1 MRHITRSLAIAAAVS
16 GIAAFAVAPAQALDL
31 PCSTAKLIVPWAAGG
46 DTDIIFRLLV
56 DEANKQGAKPQLQVV
71 NVSGQGGNKGA
82 KDAKAAAPDGC
93 TLFAMHDSA
102 IISYL
107 AGRVNFTWDAFA
119 PIATFTYTPE
129 VVGAN
134 AATPYKDMK
143 GFVAAA
149 KQAPGT
155 ITAGVTLGSTSQFI
169 FLLIDD
175 AASIKLKF
183 VPYEGTRQRLTA
195 LLAKN
200 IQVGSMNILTA
211 KQYMKEGSVKG
222 LGIAAEKRDP
232 LAPDLPTLKEQGV
245 DVVYGLTR
253 GIVAPKGTKPEVID
267 YWAGIIKKAAE
278 SKPVQDSLAPKGTS
292 IVYRGPAEYT
302 AFLKK
307 SYQDYEKLAISIGMY
322 KKK

>member
-1 MRHITRSLAIAAAVS
+1 MRYRKPLLTIATAFSAL
-16 GIAAFAVAPAQALDL
+16 AAFAITPAHAAEM

-56 DEANKQGAKPQLQVV
+56 DEANKEGAKPRLQVV
-71 NVSGQGGNKGA
+71 NVGGQGGNKGA

-107 AGRVNFTWDAFA
+107 AGRVNFTWDAFD
-119 PIATFTYTPE
+119 PIATVSYTPS
-129 VVGAN
+129 VIGAN
-134 AATPYKDMK
+134 AATPFNNMK
-143 GFVAAA
+143 EFVAAA
-149 KQAPGT
+149 KKAPGT
-155 ITAGVTLGSTSQFI
+155 ITAGVTLGSTSQFV

-175 AASIKLKF
+175 VAGTKMKF

-200 IQVGSMNILTA
+200 IEVGEMNILTA
-211 KQYMKEGSVKG
+211 KQYMKEGSLKG
-222 LGIAAEKRDP
+222 LGIASEKRDP

-253 GIVAPKGTKPEVID
+253 GIVAPKGTKPDVIS
-267 YWAGIIKKAAE
+267 YWEGVIKKAAE
-278 SKPVQDSLAPKGTS
+278 SKAVEGALAAKGTS
-292 IVYRGPAEYT
+292 VVFKNPAGYT
-302 AFLKK
+302 DFLKK
-307 SYQDYEKLAISIGMY
+307 SYAQYEKLAISIGMY

>member
-1 MRHITRSLAIAAAVS
+1 MRYRKPLLTIATAFSAL
-16 GIAAFAVAPAQALDL
+16 AAFAITPAHAAEM

-56 DEANKQGAKPQLQVV
+56 DEANKEGAKPRLQVV
-71 NVSGQGGNKGA
+71 NVGGQGGNKGA

-107 AGRVNFTWDAFA
+107 AGRVNFTWDAFD
-119 PIATFTYTPE
+119 PIATVSYTPS
-129 VVGAN
+129 VIGAN
-134 AATPYKDMK
+134 AATPFNNMK
-143 GFVAAA
+143 EFVAAA
-149 KQAPGT
+149 KKTPGT
-155 ITAGVTLGSTSQFI
+155 ITAGVTLGSTSQFV

-175 AASIKLKF
+175 AAGTKMKF

-200 IQVGSMNILTA
+200 IEVGEMNILTA
-211 KQYMKEGSVKG
+211 KQYMKEGSLKG
-222 LGIAAEKRDP
+222 LGIASEKRDP

-253 GIVAPKGTKPEVID
+253 GIVAPKGTKPDVIS
-267 YWAGIIKKAAE
+267 YWEGVIKKAAE
-278 SKPVQDSLAPKGTS
+278 SKAVEGALAAKGTS
-292 IVYRGPAEYT
+292 VVFKNPAGYT
-302 AFLKK
+302 DFLKK
-307 SYQDYEKLAISIGMY
+307 SYAQYEKLAISIGMY

>member
-1 MRHITRSLAIAAAVS
+1 MALAS
-16 GIAAFAVAPAQALDL
+16 APAHAVQM
-31 PCSTAKLIVPWAAGG
+31 PCGTAKLIVPWGAGG
-46 DTDIIFRLLV
+46 DTDIIFRLVV

-71 NVSGQGGNKGA
+71 NVGGQGGNKGA
-82 KDAKAAAPDGC
+82 KDAKAADPDGC

-107 AGRVNFTWDAFA
+107 AGRVNFTWDAFD
-119 PIATFTYTPE
+119 PIATVAYTPE

-134 AATPYKDMK
+134 AATPFNNMK
-143 GFVAAA
+143 EFVAAA
-149 KQAPGT
+149 KKAPGT

-175 AASIKLKF
+175 AAGTKVKY

-200 IQVGSMNILTA
+200 IEVGDMNILTA
-211 KQYMKEGSVKG
+211 KQYMKEGSLKG
-222 LGIAAEKRDP
+222 LGIASEKRDP
-232 LAPDLPTLKEQGV
+232 LAPDLPTLKEQGI

-253 GIVAPKGTKPEVID
+253 GIVAPKGTKPDVIA
-267 YWAGIIKKAAE
+267 YWEGVIKKAVE
-278 SKPVQDSLAPKGTS
+278 SSAVKDALAAKGTS
-292 IVYRGPAEYT
+292 ADFRGAAEYT
-302 AFLKK
+302 SFLKK
-307 SYQDYEKLAISIGMY
+307 SYTQYEKLAISIGMY

>member
-1 MRHITRSLAIAAAVS
+1 MHHRKPFLAIATAFSAL
-16 GIAAFAVAPAQALDL
+16 AAFAIGPAHAVEL
-31 PCSTAKLIVPWAAGG
+31 PCSTAKLIVPWGAGG

-56 DEANKQGAKPQLQVV
+56 DEANKQGAKPKLQVV

-82 KDAKAAAPDGC
+82 KDAKASAPDGC

-119 PIATFTYTPE
+119 PIATVSYTPS
-129 VVGAN
+129 VIGAN
-134 AATPYKDMK
+134 TATPYKNMK
-143 GFVAAA
+143 EFVATA
-149 KQAPGT
+149 KKAPGT
-155 ITAGVTLGSTSQFI
+155 ITTGVTLGSTSQFV
-169 FLLIDD
+169 FLLIED
-175 AASIKLKF
+175 AAKIKLKY

-200 IQVGSMNILTA
+200 IQVGEMNILTA
-211 KQYMKEGSVKG
+211 KQYMKEGSLKG

-253 GIVAPKGTKPEVID
+253 GVVAPKGTKPDVIK
-267 YWAGIIKKAAE
+267 YWEGVIEKAAK
-278 SKPVQDSLAPKGTS
+278 SKPVESALAAKGTS
-292 IVYRGPAEYT
+292 VVFRDPAQYT
-302 AFLKK
+302 SFLKK
-307 SYQDYEKLAISIGMY
+307 SYAQYEKLAIAIGMY

>member
-1 MRHITRSLAIAAAVS
+1 MRYRKPLVTIATACSALMALAVTPALAV
-16 GIAAFAVAPAQALDL
+16 DL
-31 PCSTAKLIVPWAAGG
+31 PCSTAKLIVPWGAGG

-71 NVSGQGGNKGA
+71 NVGGQGGNKGA
-82 KDAKAAAPDGC
+82 KDAKASDPDGC

-107 AGRVNFTWDAFA
+107 AGRVNFTWDAFD
-119 PIATFTYTPE
+119 PIATVSYTPE

-134 AATPYKDMK
+134 AATPFNNMK
-143 GFVAAA
+143 EFVAAA
-149 KQAPGT
+149 KKAPGT

-175 AASIKLKF
+175 AAGIKVKY
-183 VPYEGTRQRLTA
+183 VPYDGTRQRLTA

-200 IQVGSMNILTA
+200 IEVGDMNILTA
-211 KQYMKEGSVKG
+211 KQYMKEGSLKG
-222 LGIAAEKRDP
+222 LGIASEKRDP
-232 LAPDLPTLKEQGV
+232 LAPDLPTLKEQGI

-253 GIVAPKGTKPEVID
+253 GIVAPRGTKPDVIA
-267 YWAGIIKKAAE
+267 YWEGVIKKAAE
-278 SKPVQDSLAPKGTS
+278 SNAVKSALAAKGTS
-292 IVYRGPAEYT
+292 IEFRGPAEYT
-302 AFLKK
+302 SFLKK
-307 SYQDYEKLAISIGMY
+307 SYAQYEKLAISIGMY

>member
-1 MRHITRSLAIAAAVS
+1 MKHKKLLGLAAALV
-16 GIAAFAVAPAQALDL
+16 AASALAAGPARAVTL
-31 PCSTAKLIVPWAAGG
+31 PCSTAKLIVPWGAGG
-46 DTDIIFRLLV
+46 DTDIVFRTLA
-56 DEANKQGAKPQLQVV
+56 DEANKQGAKPGLQVV
-71 NVSGQGGNKGA
+71 NIGGQGGNKGA
-82 KDAKAAAPDGC
+82 KEAKDADPDGC

-107 AGRVNFTWDAFA
+107 AGRVNFTWDAFE
-119 PIATFTYTPE
+119 PIATVAYTPE

-134 AATPYKDMK
+134 AATPFSNMK
-143 GFVAAA
+143 EFVADA
-149 KQAPGT
+149 KKAPGT

-175 AASIKLKF
+175 ATGIKVKF

-200 IQVGSMNILTA
+200 IEVGDMNILTA
-211 KQYMKEGSVKG
+211 KQYMKEGALKG
-222 LGIAAEKRDP
+222 LGIASEKRDP
-232 LAPDLPTLKEQGV
+232 LAPELPTLKEQGI

-253 GIVAPKGTKPEVID
+253 GIVAPKGTKPDVIA
-267 YWAGIIKKAAE
+267 YWEGVIKKAAE
-278 SKPVQDSLAPKGTS
+278 SKTVEDALSKKGTA
-292 IVYRGPAEYT
+292 VEFMGPAAYT

-307 SYQDYEKLAISIGMY
+307 SYASYEKLAISIGMY

>member
-1 MRHITRSLAIAAAVS
+1 MRHSRSFLAVAAAIS
-16 GIAAFAVAPAQALDL
+16 ALAVVASSPAQAVEL
-31 PCSTAKLIVPWAAGG
+31 PCSTAKLIVPWGAGG

-56 DEANKQGAKPQLQVV
+56 DQANKEGAKPRLQVV

-82 KDAKAAAPDGC
+82 KDAKASAPDGC

-107 AGRVNFTWDAFA
+107 AGRVNFTWNAFE
-119 PIATFTYTPE
+119 PIASVAYTPE

-134 AATPYKDMK
+134 AATPFNDMK
-143 GFVAAA
+143 EFVAAA
-149 KQAPGT
+149 KKAPGT

-175 AASIKLKF
+175 AAGTKVKF

-200 IQVGSMNILTA
+200 IQVGDMNILTA
-211 KQYMKEGSVKG
+211 KQYMKEGTLKG
-222 LGIAAEKRDP
+222 LGIASEKRDP

-253 GIVAPKGTKPEVID
+253 GVVAPKGTKPDVIK
-267 YWAGIIKKAAE
+267 YWEGIIKKAAD
-278 SKPVQDSLAPKGTS
+278 SKAVQDALAKKGTS
-292 IVYRGPAEYT
+292 VVFRGPEAYT

-307 SYQDYEKLAISIGMY
+307 SYAQYEKLAISIGMY

>member
-1 MRHITRSLAIAAAVS
+1 MRHSRSFLAVAAAIS
-16 GIAAFAVAPAQALDL
+16 ALAAVASLPAQAVEL
-31 PCSTAKLIVPWAAGG
+31 PCSTAKLIVPWGAGG

-56 DEANKQGAKPQLQVV
+56 DQANKDGAKPRLQVV

-102 IISYL
+102 IISFL
-107 AGRVNFTWDAFA
+107 AGRVNFTWNAFE
-119 PIATFTYTPE
+119 PIASVAYTPE

-134 AATPYKDMK
+134 AATPFNDMK
-143 GFVAAA
+143 EFVAAA
-149 KQAPGT
+149 KKAPGT

-175 AASIKLKF
+175 AAGTKVKF

-200 IQVGSMNILTA
+200 IQVGDMNILTA
-211 KQYMKEGSVKG
+211 KQYMKEGSLKG
-222 LGIAAEKRDP
+222 LGIASEKRDP
-232 LAPDLPTLKEQGV
+232 LAPNLPTLKEQGV

-253 GIVAPKGTKPEVID
+253 GVVAPKGTKPDVIK
-267 YWAGIIKKAAE
+267 YWEGVIKKAAE
-278 SKPVQDSLAPKGTS
+278 SKAVEDALAKKGTS
-292 IVYRGPAEYT
+292 VVFRGPEKYT

-307 SYQDYEKLAISIGMY
+307 SYAQYEKLAISIGMY

>member
-1 MRHITRSLAIAAAVS
+1 MRHSRSFLAVAAAIS
-16 GIAAFAVAPAQALDL
+16 ALAAVASSPAQAVEL
-31 PCSTAKLIVPWAAGG
+31 PCSTAKLIVPWGAGG

-56 DEANKQGAKPQLQVV
+56 DQANKDGAKPRLQVV

-102 IISYL
+102 IISFL
-107 AGRVNFTWDAFA
+107 AGRVNFTWNAFE
-119 PIATFTYTPE
+119 PIASVAYTPE

-134 AATPYKDMK
+134 AATPFNDMK
-143 GFVAAA
+143 EFVAAA
-149 KQAPGT
+149 KKAPGT

-175 AASIKLKF
+175 AAGTKVKF

-200 IQVGSMNILTA
+200 IQVGDMNILTA
-211 KQYMKEGSVKG
+211 KQYMKEGSLKG
-222 LGIAAEKRDP
+222 LGIASEKRDP
-232 LAPDLPTLKEQGV
+232 LAPNLPTLKEQGV

-253 GIVAPKGTKPEVID
+253 GVVAPKGTKPDVIK
-267 YWAGIIKKAAE
+267 YWEGVIKKAAE
-278 SKPVQDSLAPKGTS
+278 SKAVEDALAKKGTS
-292 IVYRGPAEYT
+292 VVFRGPEKYT

-307 SYQDYEKLAISIGMY
+307 SYAQYEKLAISIGMY

>member
-1 MRHITRSLAIAAAVS
+1 MNRKNLFCLAAAFS
-16 GIAAFAVAPAQALDL
+16 ALTTLTVAPAGAVTL
-31 PCSTAKLIVPWAAGG
+31 PCSTAKLIVPWGAGG

-71 NVSGQGGNKGA
+71 NVGGQGGNKGA
-82 KDAKAAAPDGC
+82 KDAKAAEPDGC
-93 TLFAMHDSA
+93 TLLALHDSA

-107 AGRVNFTWDAFA
+107 AGRVNFTWDAFD
-119 PIATFTYTPE
+119 PIATVAYTPE

-134 AATPYKDMK
+134 AATPFNNMK
-143 GFVAAA
+143 EFVAAA
-149 KQAPGT
+149 KKAPGT

-175 AASIKLKF
+175 AAGTKVKY

-200 IQVGSMNILTA
+200 IEVGDMNILTA
-211 KQYMKEGSVKG
+211 KQYMKEGSLKG
-222 LGIAAEKRDP
+222 LGIASEKRDP
-232 LAPDLPTLKEQGV
+232 LAPNLPTLKEQGI

-253 GIVAPKGTKPEVID
+253 GIVAPKGTKPDVIA
-267 YWAGIIKKAAE
+267 YWAGVIKKAAE
-278 SKPVQDSLAPKGTS
+278 SKAMEDALAAKGTS
-292 IVYRGPAEYT
+292 VEFRGPVAYT
-302 AFLKK
+302 GFLKK
-307 SYQDYEKLAISIGMY
+307 SYAQYEKLAISIGMY

>member
-1 MRHITRSLAIAAAVS
+1 MRHSRSFLAVAAAIS
-16 GIAAFAVAPAQALDL
+16 ALAAVASSPAQAVEL
-31 PCSTAKLIVPWAAGG
+31 PCSTAKLIVPWGAGG

-56 DEANKQGAKPQLQVV
+56 DQANKDGAKPRLQVV

-102 IISYL
+102 IISFL
-107 AGRVNFTWDAFA
+107 AGRVNFTWNAFE
-119 PIATFTYTPE
+119 PIASVAYTPE

-134 AATPYKDMK
+134 AATPFNNMK
-143 GFVAAA
+143 EFVAAA
-149 KQAPGT
+149 KKAPGT

-175 AASIKLKF
+175 AAGTKVKF

-200 IQVGSMNILTA
+200 IQVGDMNILTA
-211 KQYMKEGSVKG
+211 KQYMKEGSLKG
-222 LGIAAEKRDP
+222 LGIASEKRDP
-232 LAPDLPTLKEQGV
+232 LAPNLPTLKEQGV

-253 GIVAPKGTKPEVID
+253 GIVAPKGTKPDVIK
-267 YWAGIIKKAAE
+267 YWEGVIKKAAD
-278 SKPVQDSLAPKGTS
+278 SKAVEDSLAKKGTS
-292 IVYRGPAEYT
+292 VVFRGPEKYT

-307 SYQDYEKLAISIGMY
+307 SYAQYEKLAISIGMY

>member
-1 MRHITRSLAIAAAVS
+1 MRHSRSFLAVAAAIS
-16 GIAAFAVAPAQALDL
+16 ALAAVASSPAQAVEL
-31 PCSTAKLIVPWAAGG
+31 PCSTAKLIVPWGAGG

-56 DEANKQGAKPQLQVV
+56 DQANKDGAKPRLQVV

-102 IISYL
+102 IISFL
-107 AGRVNFTWDAFA
+107 AGRVNFTWNAFE
-119 PIATFTYTPE
+119 PIASVAYTPE

-134 AATPYKDMK
+134 AATPFNDMK
-143 GFVAAA
+143 EFVAAA
-149 KQAPGT
+149 KKAPGT

-175 AASIKLKF
+175 AAGTKVKF

-200 IQVGSMNILTA
+200 IQVGDMNILTA
-211 KQYMKEGSVKG
+211 KQYMKEGSLKG
-222 LGIAAEKRDP
+222 LGIASEKRDP
-232 LAPDLPTLKEQGV
+232 LAPNLPTLKEQGV

-253 GIVAPKGTKPEVID
+253 GIVAPKGTKPDVIK
-267 YWAGIIKKAAE
+267 YWEGVIKKAAE
-278 SKPVQDSLAPKGTS
+278 SKAVEDALAKKGTS
-292 IVYRGPAEYT
+292 VVFRGPEKYT

-307 SYQDYEKLAISIGMY
+307 SYAQYEKLAISIGMY

>member
-1 MRHITRSLAIAAAVS
+1 MRHSRSFLAVAAAIS
-16 GIAAFAVAPAQALDL
+16 ALAVVASSPAQAVEL
-31 PCSTAKLIVPWAAGG
+31 PCSTAKLIVPWGAGG

-56 DEANKQGAKPQLQVV
+56 DQANKDGAKPRLQVV

-82 KDAKAAAPDGC
+82 KDAKASAPNGC

-107 AGRVNFTWDAFA
+107 AGRVNFTWNAFE
-119 PIATFTYTPE
+119 PIASVSYTPE

-134 AATPYKDMK
+134 AATPFNDMK
-143 GFVAAA
+143 EFVAAA
-149 KQAPGT
+149 KKAPGT

-169 FLLIDD
+169 FLLIDE
-175 AASIKLKF
+175 AAGTKVKF
-183 VPYEGTRQRLTA
+183 VPYDGTRQRLTA

-200 IQVGSMNILTA
+200 IQVGDMNILTA
-211 KQYMKEGSVKG
+211 KQYMKEGTLKG
-222 LGIAAEKRDP
+222 LGIASEKRDP
-232 LAPDLPTLKEQGV
+232 LAPNLPTLKEQGV

-253 GIVAPKGTKPEVID
+253 GVVAPKGTKPDVIK
-267 YWAGIIKKAAE
+267 YWEGIIKKAAD
-278 SKPVQDSLAPKGTS
+278 SKAVQDALAKKGTS
-292 IVYRGPAEYT
+292 VVFRGPEKYT

-307 SYQDYEKLAISIGMY
+307 SYAQYEKLAISIGMY

>member
-1 MRHITRSLAIAAAVS
+1 MRYRTPLLAVATAVSALAAV
-16 GIAAFAVAPAQALDL
+16 AVTPARALDL

-56 DEANKQGAKPQLQVV
+56 DEANKQGANPKLQVV
-71 NVSGQGGNKGA
+71 NVGGQGGNKGA

-93 TLFAMHDSA
+93 TLFAIHDSA
-102 IISYL
+102 IISFL

-119 PIATFTYTPE
+119 PIASVSYTPS
-129 VVGAN
+129 VIGAN
-134 AATPYKDMK
+134 AGTPYTDMK
-143 GFVAAA
+143 GLVAAA
-149 KQAPGT
+149 KKAPGT
-155 ITAGVTLGSTSQFI
+155 VTAGVTLGSTSQFV
-169 FLLIDD
+169 FLLIED
-175 AASIKLKF
+175 AADIKFKY

-200 IQVGSMNILTA
+200 IELGEMNILTA
-211 KQYMKEGSVKG
+211 KEYMKEGSIKG

-253 GIVAPKGTKPEVID
+253 GIVAPKDIKPEVIK
-267 YWAGIIKKAAE
+267 YWEGVIDKAAH
-278 SKPVQDSLAPKGTS
+278 SKAVEGALNAKGTS
-292 IVYRGPAEYT
+292 VVFKGPAEYA
-302 AFLKK
+302 AFFKK
-307 SYQDYEKLAISIGMY
+307 SYAQYEKLAIAIGMY

>member
-1 MRHITRSLAIAAAVS
+1 MRYRTPLL
-16 GIAAFAVAPAQALDL
+16 AFATALSALVVVSPADALDL

-46 DTDIIFRLLV
+46 DTDIIFRLLA
-56 DEANKQGAKPQLQVV
+56 DEANKQGAKPKLQVV

-82 KDAKAAAPDGC
+82 KDAKAAEADGC
-93 TLFAMHDSA
+93 TLFAIHDSA
-102 IISYL
+102 IISFL

-119 PIATFTYTPE
+119 PIASVSYTPS
-129 VVGAN
+129 VIGAN
-134 AATPYKDMK
+134 AATPFSNMK
-143 GFVAAA
+143 EFVAAA
-149 KQAPGT
+149 KKAPGT
-155 ITAGVTLGSTSQFI
+155 ITAGVTLGSTSQFV

-175 AASIKLKF
+175 AAGTKMKF

-200 IQVGSMNILTA
+200 IDVGEMNILTA
-211 KQYMKEGSVKG
+211 KEYMKEGSIKG

-253 GIVAPKGTKPEVID
+253 GIVAPKDTKPEVIK
-267 YWAGIIKKAAE
+267 YWENVIDKAAHSQAVE
-278 SKPVQDSLAPKGTS
+278 GALNAKGTS
-292 IVYRGPAEYT
+292 VVFKGPTEYA
-302 AFLKK
+302 AFFKK
-307 SYQDYEKLAISIGMY
+307 SYDQYEKLAIAIGMY

>member
-1 MRHITRSLAIAAAVS
+1 MRNRTPLFAIATAISALAAFGAVS
-16 GIAAFAVAPAQALDL
+16 AQAVEL
-31 PCSTAKLIVPWAAGG
+31 PCSTAKLIVPWGAGG

-56 DEANKQGAKPQLQVV
+56 DEANKQGAKPKLQVV

-82 KDAKAAAPDGC
+82 KDAKASPADGC

-119 PIATFTYTPE
+119 PIATVSYTPS
-129 VVGAN
+129 VIGAN
-134 AATPYKDMK
+134 TATPYKDMME
-143 GFVAAA
+143 FVATA
-149 KQAPGT
+149 KKAPGT
-155 ITAGVTLGSTSQFI
+155 VTAGVTLGSTSQFV
-169 FLLIDD
+169 FLLIED
-175 AASIKLKF
+175 AAKIKLKY

-200 IQVGSMNILTA
+200 IQVGEMNILTA
-211 KQYMKEGSVKG
+211 KQYMKEGSLKG

-232 LAPDLPTLKEQGV
+232 LAPDLPTLKEQGI

-253 GIVAPKGTKPEVID
+253 GIVAPKGTKPEVIK
-267 YWAGIIKKAAE
+267 YWEGVIEKAAK
-278 SKPVQDSLAPKGTS
+278 SKAVEGALAAKGTS
-292 IVYRGPAEYT
+292 VVLRTPAEYT
-302 AFLKK
+302 SYLKK
-307 SYQDYEKLAISIGMY
+307 SYAQYEKLAIAIGMY

>member
-1 MRHITRSLAIAAAVS
+1 MRHSRSFLAVAAAIS
-16 GIAAFAVAPAQALDL
+16 ALAVVASSPAQAVEL
-31 PCSTAKLIVPWAAGG
+31 PCSTAKLIVPWGAGG

-56 DEANKQGAKPQLQVV
+56 DQANKDGAKPRLQVV

-82 KDAKAAAPDGC
+82 KDAKAAAPNGC

-107 AGRVNFTWDAFA
+107 AGRVNFTWNAFE
-119 PIATFTYTPE
+119 PIASVSYTPE

-134 AATPYKDMK
+134 AATPFNDMK
-143 GFVAAA
+143 EFVAAA
-149 KQAPGT
+149 KKAPGT

-169 FLLIDD
+169 FLLIDE
-175 AASIKLKF
+175 AAGTKVKF
-183 VPYEGTRQRLTA
+183 VPYDGTRQRLTA

-200 IQVGSMNILTA
+200 IQVGDMNILTA
-211 KQYMKEGSVKG
+211 KQYMKEGTLKG
-222 LGIAAEKRDP
+222 LGIASEKRDP
-232 LAPDLPTLKEQGV
+232 LAPNLPTLKEQGV

-253 GIVAPKGTKPEVID
+253 GVVAPKGTKPDVIK
-267 YWAGIIKKAAE
+267 YWEGIIKKAAD
-278 SKPVQDSLAPKGTS
+278 SKAVQDALAKKGTS
-292 IVYRGPAEYT
+292 VVFRGPEAYT

-307 SYQDYEKLAISIGMY
+307 SYAQYEKLAISIGMY

>member
-1 MRHITRSLAIAAAVS
+1 MRYRKPLLTIATAFSAL
-16 GIAAFAVAPAQALDL
+16 AAFAITPAHAAEM

-56 DEANKQGAKPQLQVV
+56 DEANKEGAKPRLQVV
-71 NVSGQGGNKGA
+71 NVGGQGGNKGA

-107 AGRVNFTWDAFA
+107 AGRVNFTWDAFD
-119 PIATFTYTPE
+119 PIATVSYTPS
-129 VVGAN
+129 VIGAN
-134 AATPYKDMK
+134 AATPFNNMK
-143 GFVAAA
+143 EFVAAA
-149 KQAPGT
+149 KKAPGT
-155 ITAGVTLGSTSQFI
+155 ITAGVTLGSTSQFV

-175 AASIKLKF
+175 AAGTKMKF

-200 IQVGSMNILTA
+200 IEVGEMNILTA
-211 KQYMKEGSVKG
+211 KQYMKEGSLKG
-222 LGIAAEKRDP
+222 LGIASEKRDP

-253 GIVAPKGTKPEVID
+253 GIVAPKGTKPDVIS
-267 YWAGIIKKAAE
+267 YWEGVIKKAAE
-278 SKPVQDSLAPKGTS
+278 SKAVEGALAAKGTS
-292 IVYRGPAEYT
+292 VVFKNPAGYT
-302 AFLKK
+302 DFLKK
-307 SYQDYEKLAISIGMY
+307 SYAQYEKLAISIGMY